1 MAKTSNF
8 DRDNFGRRQ
17 GNKLIL
23 RIPPGHT
30 IGTDS
35 PAVKPGKSCSYLW
48 ILGPRRRAGKSWRD
62 VSPVN

>member
-1 MAKTSNF
+1 MTKTSNF
-8 DRDNFGRRQ
+8 DMDNYGRLQ
-17 GNKLIL
+17 GDKLIL
-23 RIPPGHT
+23 KIPSGHL

-48 ILGPRRRAGKSWRD
+48 VLGPRRRAGKSWRD